1 MTARWARVLLPA
13 AAVAC
18 VLAGCSAH
26 SGAGRPAVSAPA
38 SAGPG
43 TPGPG
48 GTGLPTTGPAT
59 AEPAHTGPATTGPA
73 TTGPGERATW
83 MLTRGALSGVLSDP
97 SVAARLE
104 AARVYEILTP
114 GEQPLAAAGAE
125 PVVTFPAVSAL
136 RQAVDGG
143 QLPPGTRAVLYDP
156 EAWPYTPLAEQRNP
170 VRAARQAAAVTRAH
184 HLTLI
189 VAPALDLATA
199 QPRSR
204 GPLWRQYLRLN
215 LAGAMARVAGVV
227 EVQAQSLERRAQTY
241 RAFVRA
247 AAAQAR
253 AANPHVGL
261 LAGLSTNPPG
271 PAVSGQQLAAAIR
284 ASSAAV
290 AGYWLNVPGQGPRCP
305 ACNAPRP
312 GLARQMLGEFAS

>member
-1 MTARWARVLLPA
+1 M
-13 AAVAC
+13 AVTC

-26 SGAGRPAVSAPA
+26 SRAGGPATSAPA
-38 SAGPG
+38 SPV
-43 TPGPG
+43 PGPPG
-48 GTGLPTTGPAT
+48 SGTTAPAGT
-59 AEPAHTGPATTGPA
+59 A
-73 TTGPGERATW
+73 PGDRSTW
-83 MLTRGALSGVLSDP
+83 MLTRGALSQVLSDP

-104 AARVYEILTP
+104 AARVFEILTP
-114 GEQPLAAAGAE
+114 GEPPLAAAGAE
-125 PVVTFPAVSAL
+125 PVVTFSAVSAL

-143 QLPPGTRAVLYDP
+143 QLPAGTRAVLYDP
-156 EAWPYTPLAEQRNP
+156 EVWPYTPVAEQRNP
-170 VRAARQAAAVTRAH
+170 VRGAREAAAITRAH

-199 QPRSR
+199 QPRSG

-215 LAGAMARVAGVV
+215 LVGAIARVAGVV
-227 EVQAQSLERRAQTY
+227 EVQAQSLERAPQTY

-253 AANPHVGL
+253 AANPHVTV

-271 PAVSGQQLAAAIR
+271 AVVSSPQLAAAIR

-312 GLARQMLGEFAS
+312 DIARQMLGQFAS

>member
-1 MTARWARVLLPA
+1 LTARGAWAAGLVT
-13 AAVAC
+13 AVAC

-26 SGAGRPAVSAPA
+26 SSGSSPA
-38 SAGPG
+38 SSASG
-43 TPGPG
+43 TPR
-48 GTGLPTTGPAT
+48 AV
-59 AEPAHTGPATTGPA
+59 
-73 TTGPGERATW
+73 TTGPGDRSTW
-83 MLTRGALSGVLSDP
+83 MLTRGALSQVLSDP

-114 GEQPLAAAGAE
+114 GEKPLAAAGAE
-125 PVVTFPAVSAL
+125 PVVTFSSVSAL

-143 QLPPGTRAVLYDP
+143 QLPGGTRAVLYDP
-156 EAWPYTPLAEQRNP
+156 EVWPYTPVSEQRNP
-170 VRAARQAAAVTRAH
+170 VQAAQQAAAITRAH
-184 HLTLI
+184 HLSLI

-199 QPRSR
+199 QPRSG

-215 LAGAMARVAGVV
+215 LVGAIAKVAAVV
-227 EVQAQSLERRAQTY
+227 EVQAQSLEREPQTY

-253 AANPHVGL
+253 AANPRVTV

-271 PAVSGQQLAAAIR
+271 AVVSGQQLASAIQ

-290 AGYWLNVPGQGPRCP
+290 SGYWLNVPGQGPRCP
-305 ACNAPRP
+305 ACHAPRP
-312 GLARQMLGEFAS
+312 DLARQMLGEFAS

>member
-1 MTARWARVLLPA
+1 
-13 AAVAC
+13 
-18 VLAGCSAH
+18 
-26 SGAGRPAVSAPA
+26 
-38 SAGPG
+38 
-43 TPGPG
+43 
-48 GTGLPTTGPAT
+48 
-59 AEPAHTGPATTGPA
+59 
-73 TTGPGERATW
+73 
-83 MLTRGALSGVLSDP
+83 MLTRGALSQVLSDP

-125 PVVTFPAVSAL
+125 PVVTFSAVSAL
-136 RQAVDGG
+136 RRAVDGG

-156 EAWPYTPLAEQRNP
+156 ETWPYTPLAEQRNP

-199 QPRSR
+199 QPRSG

-227 EVQAQSLERRAQTY
+227 EVQAQSLERSARSYQ
-241 RAFVRA
+241 AFVRA

-253 AANPHVGL
+253 AANPHVSV

-284 ASSAAV
+284 VSSAAV
-290 AGYWLNVPGQGPRCP
+290 VGYWLNVPGQGPRCP

>member
-1 MTARWARVLLPA
+1 MAMAM
-13 AAVAC
+13 AVTC

-26 SGAGRPAVSAPA
+26 SGAGRPASSAPA
-38 SAGPG
+38 SSAPG
-43 TPGPG
+43 
-48 GTGLPTTGPAT
+48 TTGPVA
-59 AEPAHTGPATTGPA
+59 
-73 TTGPGERATW
+73 TGPGERSTW
-83 MLTRGALSGVLSDP
+83 MLTRGALGQVLSDP
-97 SVAARLE
+97 AVAARLE

-114 GEQPLAAAGAE
+114 GQQPLAATGAE
-125 PVVTFPAVSAL
+125 PVVTFSAVSAL

-143 QLPPGTRAVLYDP
+143 QLPAGTRAVLYDP
-156 EAWPYTPLAEQRNP
+156 EVWPYTPVTEQRNP
-170 VRAARQAAAVTRAH
+170 VRAAQQAAAVTRAH

-215 LAGAMARVAGVV
+215 LAGAIARVAGVI
-227 EVQAQSLERRAQTY
+227 EVQAQSLEREPQTY

-253 AANPHVGL
+253 AANPHVSV

-271 PAVSGQQLAAAIR
+271 AAVSSQQLAAAIR
-284 ASSAAV
+284 VSSATV
-290 AGYWLNVPGQGPRCP
+290 SGYWLNIPGQGPRCP
-305 ACNAPRP
+305 ACHAPRP
-312 GLARQMLGEFAS
+312 DLARQTLGQFAS

>member
-1 MTARWARVLLPA
+1 MRVLGPA
-13 AAVAC
+13 VAVAC
-18 VLAGCSAH
+18 LLTGCSAH
-26 SGAGRPAVSAPA
+26 SGASGPAASAPE
-38 SAGPG
+38 SARPG

-48 GTGLPTTGPAT
+48 STGL
-59 AEPAHTGPATTGPA
+59 ATTA
-73 TTGPGERATW
+73 PGERATW
-83 MLTRGALSGVLSDP
+83 MLTRSALGQVLSDP
-97 SVAARLE
+97 SVAARLQ
-104 AARVYEILTP
+104 AARVYEIITP
-114 GEQPLAAAGAE
+114 GEQPLEAAGAE
-125 PVVTFPAVSAL
+125 PVVTFSAVSTL

-143 QLPPGTRAVLYDP
+143 QLPAGTRAVLYDP
-156 EAWPYTPLAEQRNP
+156 EAWPYTPVAEQRNP
-170 VRAARQAAAVTRAH
+170 VRAAREAAAVTRAH

-199 QPRSR
+199 RPRSG

-215 LAGAMARVAGVV
+215 LAGAIARVAGVV
-227 EVQAQSLERRAQTY
+227 EVQAQSLERSAQTY

-253 AANPHVGL
+253 TANPHVSL

-271 PAVSGQQLAAAIR
+271 PAVSSQELAAAIR

-290 AGYWLNVPGQGPRCP
+290 SGYWLNVPGQGQRCP

>member
-1 MTARWARVLLPA
+1 MTARGAWAAGLVT
-13 AAVAC
+13 AVAC
-18 VLAGCSAH
+18 VLAGCSAP
-26 SGAGRPAVSAPA
+26 SGGGSPATPAPA
-38 SAGPG
+38 SSAPG
-43 TPGPG
+43 TPR
-48 GTGLPTTGPAT
+48 
-59 AEPAHTGPATTGPA
+59 
-73 TTGPGERATW
+73 TGPGDRSTW
-83 MLTRGALSGVLSDP
+83 MLTRGALTQVLSDP
-97 SVAARLE
+97 AVAARLA

-114 GEQPLAAAGAE
+114 GEPPLAAAGAE
-125 PVVTFPAVSAL
+125 PVVTFSSVSAL

-143 QLPPGTRAVLYDP
+143 QLPAGTRAVLYDP
-156 EAWPYTPLAEQRNP
+156 EVWPYTPVSEQRNP
-170 VRAARQAAAVTRAH
+170 VQAAQQAAAITRAH

-199 QPRSR
+199 QPRSG

-215 LAGAMARVAGVV
+215 LVGAIARVAAVV
-227 EVQAQSLERRAQTY
+227 EVQAQSLEREPQAY

-253 AANPHVGL
+253 AANPDVTV

-271 PAVSGQQLAAAIR
+271 PVVSGQQLASAIQ

-290 AGYWLNVPGQGPRCP
+290 SGYWLNIPGQGPRCP

-312 GLARQMLGEFAS
+312 DLARQMLGEFAS

>member
-1 MTARWARVLLPA
+1 MIARWARVLGPV

-26 SGAGRPAVSAPA
+26 SGAGGPAMPGPAVSGPA
-38 SAGPG
+38 ASGPG
-43 TPGPG
+43 TPEPG
-48 GTGLPTTGPAT
+48 GTGLPATGL
-59 AEPAHTGPATTGPA
+59 A

-83 MLTRGALSGVLSDP
+83 MLTRGALSQVLTDP

-125 PVVTFPAVSAL
+125 PVVTFSAVSAL

-156 EAWPYTPLAEQRNP
+156 EVWPYTPLAEQRDP
-170 VRAARQAAAVTRAH
+170 VRASRQAAAVTRAH

-199 QPRSR
+199 RPRSG

-215 LAGAMARVAGVV
+215 LVGAIARVAGVV
-227 EVQAQSLERRAQTY
+227 EVQAQSLERSAQTY

-253 AANPHVGL
+253 AANPHVSL

-271 PAVSGQQLAAAIR
+271 PVVSGHQLAAAIR
-284 ASSAAV
+284 VSSAAV

-312 GLARQMLGEFAS
+312 DLARQMLGEFAS

>member
-1 MTARWARVLLPA
+1 LTARGAWAAGLA
-13 AAVAC
+13 TAVAC

-26 SGAGRPAVSAPA
+26 SSGGSPAPSGPA
-38 SAGPG
+38 SSAPG
-43 TPGPG
+43 TPR
-48 GTGLPTTGPAT
+48 AV
-59 AEPAHTGPATTGPA
+59 
-73 TTGPGERATW
+73 TTGPGDRSIW
-83 MLTRGALSGVLSDP
+83 MLTRGALSQVLSDP

-114 GEQPLAAAGAE
+114 GEPPLAAAGAE
-125 PVVTFPAVSAL
+125 PVVTFSSVSAL

-143 QLPPGTRAVLYDP
+143 HLPAGTRAVLYDP
-156 EAWPYTPLAEQRNP
+156 EVWPYTPVSEQRNP
-170 VRAARQAAAVTRAH
+170 VQAAQQAAAITRAH

-199 QPRSR
+199 QPRSG

-215 LAGAMARVAGVV
+215 LVGAIAKVATVV
-227 EVQAQSLERRAQTY
+227 EVQAQSLEREPQTY

-253 AANPHVGL
+253 AANPHVTV

-271 PAVSGQQLAAAIR
+271 PVVSGQQLASAIQG
-284 ASSAAV
+284 SSAAV
-290 AGYWLNVPGQGPRCP
+290 SGYWLNIPGQGPRCP

-312 GLARQMLGEFAS
+312 DLARQMLGEFAS

>member
-1 MTARWARVLLPA
+1 M
-13 AAVAC
+13 

-26 SGAGRPAVSAPA
+26 SGAGRPATSAPA
-38 SAGPG
+38 SSAPG
-43 TPGPG
+43 
-48 GTGLPTTGPAT
+48 TTGPVA
-59 AEPAHTGPATTGPA
+59 
-73 TTGPGERATW
+73 TGPGERSTW
-83 MLTRGALSGVLSDP
+83 MLTRGALGQVLSDP
-97 SVAARLE
+97 TVAARLE

-125 PVVTFPAVSAL
+125 PVVTFSAVSAL

-143 QLPPGTRAVLYDP
+143 QLPAGTRAVLYDP
-156 EAWPYTPLAEQRNP
+156 EVWPYTPVAEQRNP
-170 VRAARQAAAVTRAH
+170 IQAARQAAAVTRAH

-199 QPRSR
+199 QPRSG

-215 LAGAMARVAGVV
+215 LAGAIARAAGVV
-227 EVQAQSLERRAQTY
+227 EVQAQSLEREPRTY
-241 RAFVRA
+241 RAFVRG

-253 AANPHVGL
+253 AANPHVSV

-271 PAVSGQQLAAAIR
+271 AMVSSQQLAMAIR
-284 ASSAAV
+284 VSSAAV
-290 AGYWLNVPGQGPRCP
+290 SGYWLNVPGQGPRCP

-312 GLARQMLGEFAS
+312 DLARQMLGQFAS